1 MWHTCI
7 WYTPE
12 VCIVLNLLIRPRPY
26 FSDYSRTVSL
36 SLLTCVLCQENVEH
50 LEQVY
55 VDFETTQREV
65 VIWLDNAEDI
75 LRELDQLNQDAE
87 LSDHHINKF
96 KVGD

>member
-1 MWHTCI
+1 M
-7 WYTPE
+7 
-12 VCIVLNLLIRPRPY
+12 
-26 FSDYSRTVSL
+26 
-36 SLLTCVLCQENVEH
+36 EH

-55 VDFETTQREV
+55 IDFETTQREV